1 MQHPI
6 RNYTIL
12 IVLVGL
18 AYLLVSYLA
27 PVSTRVLVPTTNV
40 TILPPVNYK
49 VSFRFPGVEDVN
61 TDGSFT
67 VNSFPVQAIG
77 SLGEMFSSVE
87 RATPTLNN
95 RGIVVEGTETITWND
110 NEMLLF
116 RGTQKDDAG
125 VLYEKWIAVYIKERP
140 IMVAFQE
147 PRPGKL
153 TRQQV
158 IDAFASVVVNDDLGE
173 R

>member
-12 IVLVGL
+12 IVLVGV
-18 AYLLVSYLA
+18 AYLLASHFA
-27 PVSTRVLVPTTNV
+27 PISKRVLVPTTNV
-40 TILPPVNYK
+40 TIVPPANYK
-49 VSFRFPGVEDVN
+49 VSFRFPGIEDVT

-67 VNSFPVQAIG
+67 VNSFPIQAVG
-77 SLGEMFSSVE
+77 SLGEMFASVE

-95 RGIVVEGTETITWND
+95 RGIVVEGTETITWNK
-110 NEMLLF
+110 NEMILF
-116 RGTQKDDAG
+116 RGTQKDDGG

-153 TRQQV
+153 SKQQV
-158 IDAFASVVVNDDLGE
+158 IDAFASVAVGDDFGE